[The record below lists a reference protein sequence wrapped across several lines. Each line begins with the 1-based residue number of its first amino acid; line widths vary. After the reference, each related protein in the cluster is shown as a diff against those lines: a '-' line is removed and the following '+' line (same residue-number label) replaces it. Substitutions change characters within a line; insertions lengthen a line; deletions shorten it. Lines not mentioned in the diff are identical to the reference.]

1 MSTPAPLVNEP
12 VRVRAALYD
21 RFKQAYSDK
30 GAALLPEGAVLMPQL
45 LIDAATWILT
55 HCPTPDLPPGV
66 VRRLHAWAL
75 DLRRIGF
82 PSAEFPT
89 VAGMLADVAEF
100 DTNARAV
107 ILAAAEEMRRAAADA
122 DEAGIPA
129 ASAAQVMEVN
139 RDGAHR
145 HGRASKRGG
154 GDAGVRVVRL
164 ESGMPVDYLPGQV
177 LPVMQ
182 VGRQGV
188 WRGLAPAMPSNS
200 LGQLEFHVDGEI
212 DPKVGSYLTLG
223 AARGPSPALDGK
235 RALIVASGSGL
246 AAAKSLVFALLE
258 RETRPQVHL
267 IVAAESPAD
276 FYDLPAFAVLAKA
289 QDWLE
294 VTRAVEHD
302 TADAD
307 TGDADGAGGP
317 DGARGGRGAGA
328 GGGRG
333 AGQSAGAV
341 GADGSGA
348 ERAVAELPQI
358 WAPLTKLVAAPGI
371 WWDRDVVLCGTQAR
385 TDELHNA
392 LLQAGAGA
400 QAGEITVIA
409 HDAAPDWT
417 SPPEA

>member
-45 LIDAATWILT
+45 LIDAASWILT
-55 HCPTPDLPPGV
+55 HSPTPDLPPGV
-66 VRRLHAWAL
+66 THRLHAWAL

-100 DTNARAV
+100 DANARAV

-129 ASAAQVMEVN
+129 ASAAQVMEIS

-145 HGRASKRGG
+145 QGQVSIRGG

-212 DPKVGSYLTLG
+212 DPQVGSYLTLG

-235 RALIVASGSGL
+235 RALIVAAGSGL
-246 AAAKSLVFALLE
+246 AAAKSLVFSLLE

-294 VTRAVEHD
+294 VTRAVEND
-302 TADAD
+302 TVDTEGTTTDTD
-307 TGDADGAGGP
+307 TGDADGAGR
-317 DGARGGRGAGA
+317 ARGAGHE
-328 GGGRG
+328 
-333 AGQSAGAV
+333 AGAV
-341 GADGSGA
+341 GADASSA

-400 QAGEITVIA
+400 QTGEITVIA

-417 SPPEA
+417 SPPEG

>member
-258 RETRPQVHL
+258 RETRPQVH
-267 IVAAESPAD
+267 
-276 FYDLPAFAVLAKA
+276 
-289 QDWLE
+289 
-294 VTRAVEHD
+294 
-302 TADAD
+302 AD

>member
-21 RFKQAYSDK
+21 RFKQEYSDK
-30 GAALLPEGAVLMPQL
+30 GAALLPDGAVLMPQL
-45 LIDAATWILT
+45 LIDAAAWILT
-55 HCPTPDLPPGV
+55 YSPTPDLPPGV

-75 DLRRIGF
+75 DLRRVGF

-89 VAGMLADVAEF
+89 VAGMLADVADF
-100 DTNARAV
+100 DANARAV
-107 ILAAAEEMRRAAADA
+107 ILASAEEMRRAAAEA
-122 DEAGIPA
+122 DVAGIPA
-129 ASAAQVMEVN
+129 ASAAQVMEIS
-139 RDGAHR
+139 REAAHR
-145 HGRASKRGG
+145 HGRASRRGS
-154 GDAGVRVVRL
+154 GDTGVQVVRL

-200 LGQLEFHVDGEI
+200 LGQLEFHVDGEVE
-212 DPKVGSYLTLG
+212 PKVGSYLTLG
-223 AARGPSPALDGK
+223 AARGPSPALEGQ
-235 RALIVASGSGL
+235 RGLIVAAGSGL

-267 IVAAESPAD
+267 IIAADSPAD
-276 FYDLPAFAVLAKA
+276 FYDLPTFAALAKA

-302 TADAD
+302 TDTAETDTAAGSAAD
-307 TGDADGAGGP
+307 
-317 DGARGGRGAGA
+317 
-328 GGGRG
+328 
-333 AGQSAGAV
+333 
-341 GADGSGA
+341 GA

-358 WAPLTKLVAAPGI
+358 WAPLTKLVAAPGV
-371 WWDRDVVLCGTQAR
+371 WWDRDIVLCGTQAR
-385 TDELHNA
+385 TAELHNA
-392 LLQAGAGA
+392 LLQAGAGT

-417 SPPEA
+417 SPPES